1 MNELSWDDIEI
12 GRTDSFKVTI
22 TNENVDSFIKLSG
35 DNNPLHVDSKFAQS
49 AGYKDRV
56 VHGMFLASYYST
68 LVGLY
73 LPGKNAL
80 LHSVDSQFKNPAFV
94 SDTLTITGKVTH
106 KNDAYKQMEIKATIK
121 NQDEKVL
128 SKALIKTGVLK

>member
-1 MNELSWDDIEI
+1 MHDLTWEEIEI
-12 GRTDSFKVTI
+12 GLTHSFTI
-22 TNENVDSFIKLSG
+22 TITDENVDAFVKLSG
-35 DNNPLHVDSKFAQS
+35 DTNPLHVDAAFAQKE
-49 AGYKDRV
+49 GYKDRV

-73 LPGKNAL
+73 LPGKHAL

-94 SDTLTITGKVTH
+94 SDSLTITGKVTH